1 MKKLAVSLSLVLCF
15 AIGEVRAADSAADS
29 GTASPAV
36 EAAKPKAGATAAP
49 EEKATRG
56 AEIAAVPTAAAPE
69 PTPAGGV
76 SATPEQQAEPEEKRP
91 WWAPWRPDKSQ
102 EEAAAAAKAAA
113 GEATGA
119 AAAAAPTAAVP
130 AVSPTPNGEQLAA
143 ASDALAREK
152 NGTLAATLDAFC
164 AKWMGFLAVRE
175 RDNKKA
181 IKWQTTPEGVDGKYV
196 GYSQTFKCFLKDI
209 EKKETPVATIRYLEY
224 LYEKAGPSTA
234 AAESSEPKVVES
246 TEVTEIFRYAKG
258 EWVY

>member
-15 AIGEVRAADSAADS
+15 AIGEVRAADSAAGS
-29 GTASPAV
+29 GATPPAV
-36 EAAKPKAGATAAP
+36 EAAKPKPGTTAAP
-49 EEKATRG
+49 EEKATHG

-76 SATPEQQAEPEEKRP
+76 SATPEEQAEPEKKRP
-91 WWAPWRPDKSQ
+91 WWAPWRPDESQ
-102 EEAAAAAKAAA
+102 EKAAAAAKAAA
-113 GEATGA
+113 GPAQTGA
-119 AAAAAPTAAVP
+119 TVAAAPTAGA
-130 AVSPTPNGEQLAA
+130 SPTPNGEERAA

-152 NGTLAATLDAFC
+152 NGKLAATLDAFC

-181 IKWQTTPEGVDGKYV
+181 IKWQTTPDGVEGKYV

-224 LYEKAGPSTA
+224 LYEKQGPSTA

>member
-1 MKKLAVSLSLVLCF
+1 MPRTPRPTRRRVAGRGGC
-15 AIGEVRAADSAADS
+15 
-29 GTASPAV
+29 
-36 EAAKPKAGATAAP
+36 EAEGRTTAAP
-49 EEKATRG
+49 EEKATGG
-56 AEIAAVPTAAAPE
+56 AEIAAVPTAQAPE

-76 SATPEQQAEPEEKRP
+76 SATPEQHAEPEEKRP

-119 AAAAAPTAAVP
+119 AAAAAPSRSGRQPDAQR
-130 AVSPTPNGEQLAA
+130 EQLAA

-152 NGTLAATLDAFC
+152 NGKLAATLDAFC

-196 GYSQTFKCFLKDI
+196 G
-209 EKKETPVATIRYLEY
+209 
-224 LYEKAGPSTA
+224 TA
-234 AAESSEPKVVES
+234 RRSSAS
-246 TEVTEIFRYAKG
+246 
-258 EWVY
+258 